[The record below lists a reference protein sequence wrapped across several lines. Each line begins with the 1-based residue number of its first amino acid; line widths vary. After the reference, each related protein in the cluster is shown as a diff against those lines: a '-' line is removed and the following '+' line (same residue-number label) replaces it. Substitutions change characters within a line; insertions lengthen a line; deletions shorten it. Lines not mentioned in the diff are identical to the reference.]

1 MTNLA
6 YDYSL
11 EETTIVQEKEK
22 PVRKERQ
29 VTKTNVGKRIMSKAF
44 FLVLVVCISSVNILI
59 NYSTL
64 ANVKNSVELKK
75 RQNTKLEKEIKLM
88 EARLE
93 EIISAKAVE
102 EIATEQLGMFYP
114 SEEDKIY
121 INSREQ
127 EYVKEKP
134 KKEIGFMGL
143 FTK

>member
-6 YDYSL
+6 YDYNL
-11 EETTIVQEKEK
+11 EETKTLQEKEK
-22 PVRKERQ
+22 PIRKEKTIQ
-29 VTKTNVGKRIMSKAF
+29 KTNAGKRIASKAF

-75 RQNTKLEKEIKLM
+75 RQNIKLEKEIKLV

-114 SEEDKIY
+114 SEEDLSLIH
-121 INSREQ
+121 I
-127 EYVKEKP
+127 
-134 KKEIGFMGL
+134 
-143 FTK
+143 